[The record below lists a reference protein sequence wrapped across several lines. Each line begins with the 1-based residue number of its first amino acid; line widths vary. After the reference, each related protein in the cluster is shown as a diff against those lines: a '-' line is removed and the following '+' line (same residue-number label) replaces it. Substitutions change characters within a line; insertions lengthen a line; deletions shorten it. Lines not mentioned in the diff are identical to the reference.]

1 MWRKKIRNNNKV
13 IFYSWSK
20 ANNRAATAC
29 DVSTHASG
37 HRPQRPSIGLLPKCR
52 AEKKKSKKI
61 LFFWLKSSD
70 AAIHTGWRIFYVHV
84 ITLLLWKIFKGIA
97 TGMRFALSFKADQ
110 FSVTC
115 VCVCV
120 NPSRARA
127 EQVSTTCWVNRP
139 NMLRQTWTILLHIFL
154 KYQSTYISSLSDLKK
169 WRQYILEFIITFQ
182 LDFYWVIFAYFTV
195 YTFTFLVWCVT
206 MLLDSPFFTY
216 NTST

>member
-37 HRPQRPSIGLLPKCR
+37 HRPQRPSSIGLETSTYLVVVVCA
-52 AEKKKSKKI
+52 AEQKKKSKKAKI
-61 LFFWLKSSD
+61 NIFFFGSQVSISAVSCYCYTL
-70 AAIHTGWRIFYVHV
+70 GWRIFYVHV

-115 VCVCV
+115 VCVCK
-120 NPSRARA
+120 S
-127 EQVSTTCWVNRP
+127 
-139 NMLRQTWTILLHIFL
+139 
-154 KYQSTYISSLSDLKK
+154 
-169 WRQYILEFIITFQ
+169 
-182 LDFYWVIFAYFTV
+182 
-195 YTFTFLVWCVT
+195 
-206 MLLDSPFFTY
+206 
-216 NTST
+216 

>member
-1 MWRKKIRNNNKV
+1 M
-13 IFYSWSK
+13 
-20 ANNRAATAC
+20 
-29 DVSTHASG
+29 
-37 HRPQRPSIGLLPKCR
+37 LLS
-52 AEKKKSKKI
+52 KKKVQKGQNKY
-61 LFFWLKSSD
+61 FFFGSQVSISAVSCYCYTL
-70 AAIHTGWRIFYVHV
+70 GWRIFYVHV